1 MNDHDRDNL
10 NFLLTVSQE
19 VFEDWFDQADQDDVD
34 YALELLARRK
44 AELTLQELEFS
55 DVVED
60 TTQANQ
66 VLRKF
71 ML

>member
-1 MNDHDRDNL
+1 MNDNDRDNL
-10 NFLLTVSQE
+10 NFLLTVSPE
-19 VFEDWFDQADQDDVD
+19 VFEDWFDQADKDDVD
-34 YALELLARRK
+34 YALELLAMRK
-44 AELTLQELEFS
+44 TELNLKELEFA
-55 DVVED
+55 DNVED

>member
-1 MNDHDRDNL
+1 MNDNDRDNL
-10 NFLLTVSQE
+10 NFLLNVSPK

-34 YALELLARRK
+34 YALELLAKRK
-44 AELTLQELEFS
+44 AELNLKELEFS
-55 DVVED
+55 DGVED

-66 VLRKF
+66 VLKKF

>member
-1 MNDHDRDNL
+1 MNDNDRDNL

-34 YALELLARRK
+34 YALELLAMRK
-44 AELTLQELEFS
+44 TELNLKELEFA
-55 DVVED
+55 DDVED

>member
-34 YALELLARRK
+34 YALELLAKRK

-60 TTQANQ
+60 ITQANQ